1 MGTTTYEQF
10 KEKNKSL
17 LSLILDSDTEKIIQT
32 IWENRQLEIDDLQKK
47 LDKIQNQINEKD
59 SLLLEKE
66 KEEINLNEYVGSL
79 KSDID
84 QINEELENQQLK
96 ETQYLENEEA
106 LNTKIES
113 LISRE
118 QELKNLELLL
128 EKKNLSITLSS

>member
-118 QELKNLELLL
+118 QELK
-128 EKKNLSITLSS
+128 KS